1 LSNIYIFLFPM
12 ASLSLRNY
20 DEDKREIQG
29 FLREFYKAE
38 PDGTKHFVY
47 LEQLVQQ
54 HIETKLANRSLN
66 VLRVSL
72 DDLWDTSEDLTSAV
86 EFNTVRYQKLFAE
99 AIDEL
104 LPDLREGDVSLTLH
118 NYQLF
123 QPQIRD
129 VLDIYIDHRIR
140 MEQRMHAADAENSAV
155 PLGQR
160 DPNYRPNAA
169 DMREIRSKFPPEL
182 LRRFEVYFIGRTQF
196 KPVSVRTVLA
206 SSIGHLIQVRGIVS
220 RTTEVKP
227 LLRVATYTCDRCGAE
242 TYQEITSP
250 SFMPLILCQ
259 TAACKGAG
267 AGGGGYLHL
276 QTRGSK
282 FIKFQEIR
290 VQELSDQ
297 VPVGNIPRGLTVY
310 ASGENTRLVQPGDHV
325 LITGVFL
332 PSLRGTVAGRAI
344 SSMAGGS
351 SALLTDTFLEAHNV
365 VPLSKTDSVLESAPT
380 EEEVERLS
388 DPDMYTLMAQS
399 VAPEIYGHEDVKKAL
414 LLLLVGGVELKPQA
428 GLRIRGNINICLMGD
443 PGVAKS
449 QLLGFISRVSARSQ
463 YTTGRGSSGVGLT
476 ASVMKDPFTGEMTLE
491 GGALVLADQGVCCID
506 EFDKMAEFDR
516 TAIHEVMEQQTISI
530 AKAGIL
536 TTLNARVALLAA
548 ANPAYGR
555 YNPNRTVEQNV
566 DLPAALLSRFDLLW
580 LIQDTPDRENDMR
593 LAHHITYV
601 HSHGAAPSTVGGL
614 NEGSASSHGGFGQTQ
629 ILPLN
634 ELRRMV
640 AVARAQPAPVV
651 PAYLADYLVG
661 AYVEMRKEARVNREM
676 TYTSARTLLAIMRL
690 STARARLRAGAEV
703 TKADIDEAMR
713 LMEASRASV
722 HNPLGGPRDRNR
734 PASYKDNIYQVIRD
748 LLTTGGG
755 STRLADIME
764 RCATKGFTPAQVNEV
779 VDAYENLNVWQVNM
793 GRTRLTAVA

>member
-1 LSNIYIFLFPM
+1 M
-12 ASLSLRNY
+12 AASRFRNY
-20 DEDKREIQG
+20 DEDKVEIEK
-29 FLREFYKAE
+29 FLREFYKSE
-38 PDGTKHFVY
+38 PDGKKYFPY
-47 LEQLVQQ
+47 LESL
-54 HIETKLANRSLN
+54 TKLANRSQN
-66 VLRVSL
+66 VIRISL
-72 DDLWDTSEDLTSAV
+72 DDLWDLNEDLAKAV
-86 EFNTVRYQKLFAE
+86 ELNTKRYQKFFSE
-99 AIDEL
+99 VIDGL
-104 LPDLREGDVSLTLH
+104 LPEFRDGEA
-118 NYQLF
+118 
-123 QPQIRD
+123 QIRD
-129 VLDIYIDHRIR
+129 VLDIFIDHRIR
-140 MEQRMHAADAENSAV
+140 MEQRMHAADVENIPV
-155 PLGQR
+155 PVGQR
-160 DPNYRPNAA
+160 NAVQA
-169 DMREIRSKFPPEL
+169 SNDLREIRAKFPPEL
-182 LRRFEVYFIGRTQF
+182 LRRFEVYFTARSIF
-196 KPVSVRTVLA
+196 KPVGVRAVMA

-250 SFMPLILCQ
+250 SFMPLMLCQ
-259 TAACKGAG
+259 TAACKGVG
-267 AGGGGYLHL
+267 AGSAGQLHL

-282 FIKFQEIR
+282 FLKFQEIR
-290 VQELSDQ
+290 IQELSDQ

-310 ASGENTRLVQPGDHV
+310 AHGENTRLAQPGDHV
-325 LITGVFL
+325 LVTGVFL
-332 PSLRGTVAGRAI
+332 PSVHGTVGARMATA
-344 SSMAGGS
+344 AGGGTT
-351 SALLTDTFLEAHNV
+351 ALLADTYLEAHQLVLLNN
-365 VPLSKTDSVLESAPT
+365 SDSVLDVEPT
-380 EEEVERLS
+380 EEEMDRLS
-388 DPDMYTLMAQS
+388 DPDTYNLMAQS
-399 VAPEIYGHEDVKKAL
+399 LAPEIYGLEDVKKAL
-414 LLLLVGGVELKPQA
+414 LLLLVGGVEIMPQA

-449 QLLGFISRVSARSQ
+449 QLLGFVNRLSPRSQ

-476 ASVMKDPFTGEMTLE
+476 AAVMKDPFTGEMTLE

-555 YNPNRTVEQNV
+555 YNPHRTVEQNI

-580 LIQDTPDRENDMR
+580 LIQDRSDRENDLR

-601 HSHGAAPSTVGGL
+601 HTHGSAPSSLDSTTNHSGPAG
-614 NEGSASSHGGFGQTQ
+614 TQ
-629 ILPLN
+629 ILTLD
-634 ELRRMV
+634 ELRRLIG
-640 AVARAQPAPVV
+640 VARAQPAPSV

-676 TYTSARTLLAIMRL
+676 TYTSARTLLGIMRL
-690 STARARLRAGAEV
+690 STARARLRGGTEV

-722 HNPLGGPRDRNR
+722 HNPIGGPRDHNR

-748 LLTTGGG
+748 LLSAGGG

-764 RCATKGFTPAQVNEV
+764 RCAAKGYTPAQVNEV

-793 GRTRLTAVA
+793 GRTRLTAVV